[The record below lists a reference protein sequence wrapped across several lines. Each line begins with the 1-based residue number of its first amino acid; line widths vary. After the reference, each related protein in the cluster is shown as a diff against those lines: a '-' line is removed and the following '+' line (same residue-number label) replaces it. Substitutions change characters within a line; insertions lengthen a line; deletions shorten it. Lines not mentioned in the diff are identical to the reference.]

1 MAVSIETIE
10 KPHKNKAFFDLP
22 WEIYK
27 DDPVWVPPLRM
38 AIKVQLN
45 PDKGPFFK
53 HGSAAFFLARK
64 DGKAVGRIAAIDNP
78 YYTKKFNDG
87 AGFFGWFESI
97 DDSEVFKALL
107 KAASEWLNERG
118 FTKVMGPESYS
129 LNDENPGVLV
139 GGFDQPPVM
148 LLGHS
153 PKYYQ
158 KHFEEM
164 GFKKAQDL
172 LTYTV
177 TKDTLEEER
186 YDRLSKAVL
195 KRNPAISLRD
205 VRFDKTGFIEDIHSV
220 MDVFNK
226 AWVDNWGQIDV
237 SPAEID
243 VIAADMKMITKPSM
257 TAIAEVEGKPVGVV
271 VGAPDVNEPLKR
283 MPSGRLFP
291 FGWIK
296 LLSGLKNAVGSRTL
310 ILGVDPEYRNRG
322 IEIVLIWHVIRGFLA
337 HGCTESEMAWILE
350 SNEGMVSLAG
360 KVGAKLNK
368 TYRIYEAE
376 LNGLLAD

>member
-1 MAVSIETIE
+1 MAVSIETIA
-10 KPHKNKAFFDLP
+10 KPHKHKGFFNLP
-22 WEIYK
+22 WEIYR
-27 DDPVWVPPLRM
+27 DDPNWVPPLRM
-38 AIKVQLN
+38 AISVQLN

-53 HGSAAFFLARK
+53 HGSAAFFLAHK

-78 YYTKKFNDG
+78 YYTKKFDDG
-87 AGFFGWFESI
+87 SGFFGWFESI
-97 DDSEVFKALL
+97 DDREVFEALL
-107 KAASEWLNERG
+107 KTASEWLKARG
-118 FTKVMGPESYS
+118 FSKMLGPKSYS

-139 GGFDQPPVM
+139 GGFDRPPVM

-158 KHFEEM
+158 KHFEEL

-172 LTYTV
+172 LTFTV
-177 TKDTLEEER
+177 TKDSLEEER
-186 YDRLSKAVL
+186 YDRLSRAVL
-195 KRNPAISLRD
+195 KRNPAIKLRH
-205 VRFDKTGFIEDIHSV
+205 VRFDKQGFKEDIHTV

-226 AWVDNWGQIDV
+226 AWTDNWGQIDV

-243 VIAADMKMITKPSM
+243 VIATDMKMITKPPM
-257 TAIAEVEGKPVGVV
+257 TAIAEVDGKPVGVV

-283 MPSGRLFP
+283 MPNGRLFP

-296 LLSGLKNAVGSRTL
+296 LLMGLKKAVGSRTL

-322 IEIVLIWHVIRGFLA
+322 IEIVLIWHVVQGLLA

-376 LNGLLAD
+376 LDDLLAN